1 MKVYLRVKP
10 LDSQEVE
17 AGESKGY
24 LEIRDLKTVVLHP
37 PETSLAFKRHQSTNP
52 VTAKAIQRFTFS
64 RVFGPET
71 NQGRVFEETS
81 LDVVSDFINGQNCL
95 VFSYGVTNTGKV

>member
-10 LDSQEVE
+10 LQSQEIE
-17 AGESKGY
+17 IGESKGY

-52 VTAKAIQRFTFS
+52 FTAKAIQRFTFS
-64 RVFGPET
+64 HVFGPET
-71 NQGRVFEETS
+71 NQGKVFEETS
-81 LDVVSDFINGQNCL
+81 LDVVSDFINGHNCL